1 MAGLPVNPI
10 PEILDM
16 NPEEGEVE
24 TEPTSNLV
32 AN

>member
-1 MAGLPVNPI
+1 MADLPVNPI
-10 PEILDM
+10 PEILYM

-24 TEPTSNLV
+24 TEPTSDLA